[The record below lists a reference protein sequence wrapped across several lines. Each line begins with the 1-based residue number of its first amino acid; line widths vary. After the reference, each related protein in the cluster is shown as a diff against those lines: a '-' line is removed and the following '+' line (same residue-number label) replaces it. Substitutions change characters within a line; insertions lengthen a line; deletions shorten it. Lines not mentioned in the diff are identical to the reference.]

1 MQGER
6 ACETA
11 VLQILVRLARVL
23 FISQILPYE
32 IRLFFFYK
40 TINRPHHLAAAELRR
55 QGNSLFQQGRTKEAL
70 EKYDKAAKMGEF
82 FVVFEGN

>member
-1 MQGER
+1 MFYSFPR
-6 ACETA
+6 YYLTKFA
-11 VLQILVRLARVL
+11 
-23 FISQILPYE
+23 S
-32 IRLFFFYK
+32 FFYK
-40 TINRPHHLAAAELRR
+40 TNRPHHLAAAELRR

>member
-1 MQGER
+1 MCSRNSCAPNTGEIST
-6 ACETA
+6 C
-11 VLQILVRLARVL
+11 
-23 FISQILPYE
+23 FIHFPDITLRNSPL
-32 IRLFFFYK
+32 FFYK
-40 TINRPHHLAAAELRR
+40 TNRPHHLAAAELRR